1 MEEYYTKFK
10 ALVDELANYQSIPH
24 CKCPCTC
31 GVQRATSDL
40 GDCDQVMR
48 FLMGLNDSYSAIRG
62 QILLY
67 EPLPDINKVLSLIL
81 QEEKQRS
88 FKNGDFTDAAMVHPI
103 KAIALY
109 SNAKTGPKHN
119 HGGKGNFKKEG
130 PICTYYGKIG
140 HVADKCYRLHGFPPG
155 FKFKNKSLA
164 NQVSC
169 NQMPHPGSHFNF
181 QSMEDLASTFP
192 QCPISKS

>member
-10 ALVDELANYQSIPH
+10 ALVDELANYQSSPH

-88 FKNGDFTDAAMVHPI
+88 FKNGDFTDAAMVHPVE
-103 KAIALY
+103 AIALY
-109 SNAKTGPKHN
+109 SNAKTR
-119 HGGKGNFKKEG
+119 KGNFKKEG
-130 PICTYYGKIG
+130 PICTYHGKIG
-140 HVADKCYRLHGFPPG
+140 HVADKCYRLNGFPPG

-169 NQMPHPGSHFNF
+169 NQMPHLGSHFNF